1 MHSSTYFFTYV
12 SRTITSYPHDYT
24 HECFRYAIEKAKNS
38 AQIVLVRRDNLLH
51 YCYVRKIREKQ
62 YFGICFRTDHIYNSV
77 ADLFRAF
84 DHVYTEI
91 VYAGILLQVD
101 TNGQV
106 MVGTTEFAKESVEIN
121 EQSKH
126 FLNSLRLSSLTTQQ
140 LPPADFSISIKD
152 CIDLSIEQSTNSEII
167 DAIKKYNN
175 VYIVKS
181 QAEIARL
188 TEVTSIIKRK
198 NEEIRQLQDTI
209 VQQDNAIS
217 DLKKSKNK
225 YKWVLL
231 LLAVILIGIIVFFI
245 HNNAQ
250 NTTIYNQDTKI
261 LELRDS
267 IIAQNDSIEFQN
279 DVIDYLVDTFTLI
292 SIEKDTLE
300 KRLNDSTEIIR
311 EQRLVLS
318 KYPFLIQDIQI
329 ANVYDGGTIETN
341 YGGTIYSKN
350 SMRLKPK
357 ISYVGLVPGTKEL
370 GIKWYYPNGN
380 LAICSNCNCPSAYTQ
395 CEDHDIQAGMHTL
408 TTNAFGGKEKG
419 HWNIGQHRI
428 EIWCE
433 GNKIA
438 ERTFYIY

>member
-1 MHSSTYFFTYV
+1 MNDIYV
-12 SRTITSYPHDYT
+12 FIATQNGLISYPNDQT
-24 HECFRYAIEKAKNS
+24 HNYFQYAISKAKNN
-38 AQIVLVRRDNLLH
+38 AQIVLVRKDNLLH
-51 YCYVRKIREKQ
+51 YCYVRKINNKQ
-62 YFGICFRTDHIYNSV
+62 IFGLCLRLDRIYSD
-77 ADLFRAF
+77 AKDLFRAF
-84 DHVYTEI
+84 DSTVSKLVESGVILQIDDMANIKLCVSNFVSETVAVKEMSDTLIH
-91 VYAGILLQVD
+91 ALGI
-101 TNGQV
+101 
-106 MVGTTEFAKESVEIN
+106 
-121 EQSKH
+121 
-126 FLNSLRLSSLTTQQ
+126 TQKNTVP
-140 LPPADFSISIKD
+140 LPPADYSISIND
-152 CIDLSIEQSTNSEII
+152 CIELSLEDSTNVQII
-167 DAIKKYNN
+167 NAIKKYSN
-175 VYIVKS
+175 VYIVKTHD
-181 QAEIARL
+181 EISRV
-188 TEVTSIIKRK
+188 TEFANLIKKK
-198 NEEIRQLQDTI
+198 NGEINQLQDTI
-209 VQQDNAIS
+209 IQQDNAIS